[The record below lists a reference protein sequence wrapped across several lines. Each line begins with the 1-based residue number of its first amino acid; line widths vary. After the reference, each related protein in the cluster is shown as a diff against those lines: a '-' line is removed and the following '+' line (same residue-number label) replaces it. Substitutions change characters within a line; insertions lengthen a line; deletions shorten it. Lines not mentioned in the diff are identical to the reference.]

1 MRRAKIVCTLGPS
14 TASEEMLEKLI
25 LAGMDVARLN
35 FSHGN
40 HDFYRGLINRIR
52 RVAARAGRPIA
63 ILQDLQ
69 GPKIRTRRMKNGSIE
84 LVTGE
89 KTCIT
94 TDNIEGTK
102 ERFSTQYAGLPKD
115 VSPNDSIL
123 LDDGN
128 IALQVISIE
137 DKKDII
143 CEIIQGGILGTNKGI
158 NVPAGGLSTP
168 SLTKKD
174 IKDVHFGAEVGVDA
188 VALSFVRKAEDI
200 ILLKKELAAGKT
212 RPIVLAKIEKQQAV
226 DELDDILDAS
236 DGVMVARGDL
246 GVEIPL
252 EQVPI
257 VQKRMIEQGL
267 KRGKTVIVA
276 TQMLESMIKS
286 RRPTRAEA
294 SDVANAVL
302 DGADMLMLS
311 AESASGEFPIQSVQT
326 MDRIIRHAESTN
338 LIHYWRTQKGLDTHS
353 GQAFQNAVSLAGAQS
368 AEHLKA
374 KAIAIFTSSGNTA
387 RLVSGYRPKVPII
400 AFVPNSSEQRRL
412 NFAWGVESNVLSSVT
427 TFESLLSKINI
438 KLQKNYGL
446 DEGDTVVL
454 LTKVPL
460 LNSQRTNTVHVFT
473 LWRENADFDQQS
485 SSP

>member
-1 MRRAKIVCTLGPS
+1 MRRAKIVCTLGPA
-14 TASEEMLEKLI
+14 TASEKMLEKLI

-35 FSHGN
+35 FSHGD
-40 HDFYRGLINRIR
+40 HDFYRALINRVR

-69 GPKIRTRRMKNGSIE
+69 GPKIRTRKMVGGSIE

-89 KTCIT
+89 RTCIT
-94 TDNIEGTK
+94 TDVVEGTK
-102 ERFSTQYAGLPKD
+102 ERFSTQYLNLPKD
-115 VSPNDSIL
+115 VKRNDSIL

-128 IALQVISIE
+128 IALQVLCVE
-137 DKKDII
+137 EKKDII
-143 CEIIQGGILGTNKGI
+143 CEIVHGGKLGDNKGI

-168 SLTKKD
+168 SLTEKD

-188 VALSFVRKAEDI
+188 VALSFVRKADDLK
-200 ILLKKELAAGKT
+200 LLKKELAVGKT
-212 RPIVLAKIEKQQAV
+212 KPIVLAKIEKQQAV
-226 DELDDILDAS
+226 DELDQILEES

-257 VQKRMIEQGL
+257 VQKRMIDQSL

-276 TQMLESMIKS
+276 TQMLESMITS

-302 DGADMLMLS
+302 DGADMVMLS
-311 AESASGEFPIQSVQT
+311 AESASGEFPVQSVQT
-326 MDRIIRHAESTN
+326 MDRIIRHAESTD
-338 LIHYWRTQKGLDTHS
+338 LIHYWRTHEGLDIHA

-368 AEHLKA
+368 AEHLNA

-400 AFVPNSSEQRRL
+400 AFVPNSFEQRRL
-412 NFAWGVESNVLSSVT
+412 SFSWGVESNIVPSVK
-427 TFESLLSKINI
+427 TFEGLLAKINT
-438 KLQKNYGL
+438 KLQKNFGL

-473 LWRENADFDQQS
+473 LWREKADKT
-485 SSP
+485 